1 MKQYGND
8 EQKGVKKKGF
18 LMREEME
25 MLDMKRRCE
34 VIQEKL
40 RMLSCIAVNEGSV
53 REIKSVFLEE
63 GKDEGGDD
71 DGNNN
76 ICGGGGGG
84 SNNNIK
90 NDNNGEVCCSSG
102 EEDNLSDLADE
113 LVEVFELDKKD
124 KKMEDDDNGMGFI
137 LKECESE
144 NVEMKM
150 EGEINETESGVNKG
164 EILVV
169 NDNNKEILQQHPQQI
184 QQDKVIDINNNN
196 ITTPTKHYPQQQTK
210 PILIQEQPSHNII
223 EITSTQP
230 PLSSIPPPS
239 FPHFTSSI
247 SIVSQLS
254 TTIPANPPKQQ
265 QQQPIQPELPPD
277 DDTIIQTILETAQIT
292 ESSPIEQQQTPSSA
306 KKKVTFDPTRT
317 FIIEYNENE
326 LITHLSVFN
335 ADYLPMKYKP
345 KVVKNYKQITKNGV
359 KPCINPEY
367 TKYLKLNVKTMPK
380 LGCNV
385 VNANANKK
393 GNTCNSSRNLSSK
406 KMGGVVKNETF
417 TNIKRNINLNNTNN
431 NGKVNKTNNA
441 MNTSMTKQ
449 QMKGSSKG
457 NSVRM
462 DKTTDNNVSSSN
474 SNSNKKVNKTVI
486 NKNEHNNNNKH
497 KEQNIIKQQYI
508 TPIYEEDIDNDDD
521 DDDDDNDEIY
531 QSTRRYS
538 L

>member
-1 MKQYGND
+1 MKQCGND
-8 EQKGVKKKGF
+8 EQKRTKKKGF
-18 LMREEME
+18 LMQEEME

-63 GKDEGGDD
+63 GKD
-71 DGNNN
+71 NNN
-76 ICGGGGGG
+76 G
-84 SNNNIK
+84 N
-90 NDNNGEVCCSSG
+90 CSSG
-102 EEDNLSDLADE
+102 GEEDDLSDLADE
-113 LVEVFELDKKD
+113 LVEVFELDKKGN
-124 KKMEDDDNGMGFI
+124 DNDNDEMG
-137 LKECESE
+137 L
-144 NVEMKM
+144 
-150 EGEINETESGVNKG
+150 SGGDKG
-164 EILVV
+164 EALVV
-169 NDNNKEILQQHPQQI
+169 NDDNEIITQH
-184 QQDKVIDINNNN
+184 DKVIDNNNN
-196 ITTPTKHYPQQQTK
+196 ITTTNKQQQLHQ
-210 PILIQEQPSHNII
+210 PILIKEQPSHNII

-230 PLSSIPPPS
+230 PLSS

-265 QQQPIQPELPPD
+265 QQQQPIQTELPPPD
-277 DDTIIQTILETAQIT
+277 DDTIIKTILETAKINT
-292 ESSPIEQQQTPSSA
+292 ESSSSSSTLLPQPTQSHTDNPSPV

-326 LITHLSVFN
+326 LITHLNVFN
-335 ADYLPMKYKP
+335 ADYQPMKYKA

-380 LGCNV
+380 FGCNNV
-385 VNANANKK
+385 VNANKK

-406 KMGGVVKNETF
+406 KIGGVVKNETF
-417 TNIKRNINLNNTNN
+417 TNIKRNINLNNTSTNT

-449 QMKGSSKG
+449 QMKGQNKG
-457 NSVRM
+457 NSIRM
-462 DKTTDNNVSSSN
+462 DKTTNSNVGNVGN
-474 SNSNKKVNKTVI
+474 SNSSKKVNTNVI
-486 NKNEHNNNNKH
+486 NKNEHNKDANNNNNNKH
-497 KEQNIIKQQYI
+497 KEQNIM

-521 DDDDDNDEIY
+521 DDNDDIY
-531 QSTRRYS
+531 QLTRRYS